1 MICIKQHTTFLK
13 TGIKKLISAFL
24 FLALWIVALN
34 TYAQIHTAVAK
45 IDTAK
50 ILIGEHIKLKI
61 DVRYPAELKNNTAHT
76 IIWPTFTDTI
86 TEKIE
91 IVEQS
96 EIDTSL
102 STDQKTILL
111 SKTYVITSFDSGF
124 VVIPPFTF
132 YNSLDTTRPFETQP
146 LLIEVQTVAVDTTQ
160 EIKDIKEPIDIP
172 FTLKELLPYFIG
184 GLVAIIIILLI
195 VLYFLK
201 RKKKTTEVVEEVKI
215 IEPPHVI
222 ALRRLDE
229 LNKKKLWQQ
238 GKIKEY
244 YSEISE
250 ILRWYI
256 EERYH
261 ISALEQ
267 TTGEILLSIRSL
279 ALSVELR
286 EKLQQVLSLSDLVKF
301 AKAQP
306 LPQEHELSLQNAIDF
321 IQLTKVEEIK
331 EEIKEQEVKP

>member
-1 MICIKQHTTFLK
+1 MIYLKQHTTFLK
-13 TGIKKLISAFL
+13 SGIKKLIAAFL
-24 FLALWIVALN
+24 FLAFCIVALN
-34 TYAQIHTAVAK
+34 THAQIHTAFAK
-45 IDTAK
+45 IDTSK

-61 DVRYPAELKNNTAHT
+61 DVRYPAELKNNPAHSIT
-76 IIWPTFTDTI
+76 WPNFTDTI

-96 EIDTSL
+96 NIDTTL

-124 VVIPPFTF
+124 VVIPPFIF

-160 EIKDIKEPIDIP
+160 EIKDIKEPFDVP

-229 LNKKKLWQQ
+229 LNQKKLWQQ

-244 YSEISE
+244 HSEISE
-250 ILRWYI
+250 IIRWYI

-279 ALSVELR
+279 ALSIELR
-286 EKLQQVLSLSDLVKF
+286 EKLQQLLSLADLVKF

-306 LPQEHELSLQNAIDF
+306 LPQEHELSLQNAMDF
-321 IQLTKVEEIK
+321 IQLTKVEEVK
-331 EEIKEQEVKP
+331 EDIKEQEVQL

>member
-1 MICIKQHTTFLK
+1 MFYQNQHIENLKSRINTWISCIT
-13 TGIKKLISAFL
+13 LIAML
-24 FLALWIVALN
+24 FCIGN
-34 TYAQIHTAVAK
+34 IQAQIHTAVAK

-61 DVRYPAELKNNTAHT
+61 DIRYPAELKNNAAHT
-76 IIWPTFTDTI
+76 IIWPAFTDTI

-124 VVIPPFTF
+124 VVLPPISF

-160 EIKDIKEPIDIP
+160 EIKDIKEPIDVP

-184 GLVAIIIILLI
+184 GLVAIIIILLV

-201 RKKKTTEVVEEVKI
+201 RKKKTTEVIEEVKI

-222 ALRRLDE
+222 ALRRLEE
-229 LNKKKLWQQ
+229 LNQKKLWQQ
-238 GKIKEY
+238 GKSKEY
-244 YSEISE
+244 HSELSEIV
-250 ILRWYI
+250 RWYI

-279 ALSVELR
+279 GLTFELR
-286 EKLQQVLSLSDLVKF
+286 EKLQQLLSLSDLVKF

-306 LPQEHELSLQNAIDF
+306 IAQEHELSMQNAINF
-321 IQLTKVEEIK
+321 IQFTKVEKIK
-331 EEIKEQEVKP
+331 EEAKEQEVQP